1 MKDWFPRFLI
11 ILSELAIKVHIFHL
25 NHWKVIKILLI
36 YWGLL
41 LMRSISSPQAM
52 IRLLSHR
59 LFLMFR
65 ENLHLKGHTACIRD
79 LKVASESK
87 YIVSSGWDRTVL
99 VWSIHKKEK
108 IAGTESIESIAVS
121 TTNIRFIVN
130 WKFFTIKS
138 HWYSLQS
145 HSNIRFEINN
155 LCRHR
160 LHHLNLEYFAK
171 ISKASPFGPLMHI
184 ILASYRWW
192 WVPNISRWWYHHIFL
207 GFISTKY
214 KIYLLGY
221 DSYISLIIFSHA

>member
-1 MKDWFPRFLI
+1 
-11 ILSELAIKVHIFHL
+11 
-25 NHWKVIKILLI
+25 
-36 YWGLL
+36 
-41 LMRSISSPQAM
+41 MRSISSPQAM

-130 WKFFTIKS
+130 
-138 HWYSLQS
+138 
-145 HSNIRFEINN
+145 
-155 LCRHR
+155 
-160 LHHLNLEYFAK
+160 
-171 ISKASPFGPLMHI
+171 
-184 ILASYRWW
+184 
-192 WVPNISRWWYHHIFL
+192 
-207 GFISTKY
+207 
-214 KIYLLGY
+214 
-221 DSYISLIIFSHA
+221 